1 MPKKNAIGLLL
12 SAGLIA
18 GCSSVVADKP
28 SNDTQTLILNENAM
42 EERATALQA
51 MYEMSSYLRS
61 LKKFTVK
68 ADVSFDEVLANRQ
81 KVLLSKT
88 VDIRVEMPSKLW
100 AKTSTEYTQREFYFD
115 GQTFSLYTPSLG
127 YYASVDMPMTI
138 GQLVIQANKDYDVEI
153 PIADLFLWGT
163 KADSSA
169 YVNEAI
175 IIGVD
180 QVNGVKCNQF
190 AFREPEIDWQICI
203 QRDGTPLPLKL
214 VITEKDI
221 ATQPQH
227 ISVLTWNTAPDLSA
241 QNYTFKAHEGD
252 QKINFRKV
260 KIDMQGK

>member
-18 GCSSVVADKP
+18 GCSSVVVDKP
-28 SNDTQTLILNENAM
+28 NNDTQNLILNESAM

-100 AKTSTEYTQREFYFD
+100 AKTSTQYTQREFYFD

-127 YYASVDMPMTI
+127 YYASADMPMTI
-138 GQLVIQANKDYDVEI
+138 GQLVIQANKNYDIEI
-153 PIADLFLWGT
+153 PIHRT
-163 KADSSA
+163 
-169 YVNEAI
+169 I
-175 IIGVD
+175 ICD
-180 QVNGVKCNQF
+180 
-190 AFREPEIDWQICI
+190 
-203 QRDGTPLPLKL
+203 
-214 VITEKDI
+214 
-221 ATQPQH
+221 
-227 ISVLTWNTAPDLSA
+227 
-241 QNYTFKAHEGD
+241 
-252 QKINFRKV
+252 
-260 KIDMQGK
+260 